1 MLNSEQKQ
9 KIKLKVQEQNTI
21 LLNILADEYN
31 HLIRDM
37 PRQLKRF
44 GLHPIMR
51 HQCRNGWKTL
61 DRDTRR
67 YTYAEICKEQERRK
81 SNG

>member
-1 MLNSEQKQ
+1 M
-9 KIKLKVQEQNTI
+9 KVQEQNTI

-37 PRQLKRF
+37 PRQFKIF
-44 GLHPIMR
+44 GLHPTMR
-51 HQCRNGWKTL
+51 QQCRKGWKKL

-67 YTYAEICKEQERRK
+67 YTYAEICKELERRK
-81 SNG
+81 HNG

>member
-1 MLNSEQKQ
+1 MLTTLQKH
-9 KIKLKVQEQNTI
+9 KIQIKVQEQNTI

-31 HLIRDM
+31 HLVRDM
-37 PRQLKRF
+37 PRQYKRF
-44 GLHPIMR
+44 GWHPIMR
-51 HQCRNGWKTL
+51 HQCRKGWKSL